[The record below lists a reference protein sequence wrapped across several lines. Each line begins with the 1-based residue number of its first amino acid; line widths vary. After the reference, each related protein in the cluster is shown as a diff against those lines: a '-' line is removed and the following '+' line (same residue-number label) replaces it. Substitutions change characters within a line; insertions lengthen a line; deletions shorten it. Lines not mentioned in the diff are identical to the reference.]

1 MVPESNWKTASAILI
16 ALLIFIIIH
25 CGRGREP
32 FDIDVDEAKILMGN
46 DNSTTVID
54 VRTPGEYAGELG
66 HIAGSRLIP
75 VDVFSDSIEA
85 LSYLKD
91 STIIV
96 VCKVGFRSKR
106 AVLQLLDNDFSKAY
120 NLYGGMEAWNEAGE
134 EIEG

>member
-1 MVPESNWKTASAILI
+1 MVPESNWKTQGAILI
-16 ALLIFIIIH
+16 TLFIFIIIH
-25 CGRGREP
+25 CGGGREP
-32 FDIDVDEAKILMGN
+32 FDINVDEAKIMMGN

-54 VRTPGEYAGELG
+54 VRTPEEYVGELG

-75 VDVFSDSIEA
+75 IDVFTDSIEA

-96 VCKVGFRSKR
+96 VCKVGYRSGK
-106 AVLQLLDNDFSKAY
+106 AVLQLLENDFSKTY

-134 EIEG
+134 EIER